1 MKIWP
6 SPQRLWSHPSA
17 RHKTINA
24 TGKKNKKTKKDKPVK
39 QKKSKKEKKALKE
52 VIDEP
57 VDDGYDGYYNDVLPP
72 DLDRVKEGLDKELV
86 KKVVA
91 VAVGVVFIISMCVV
105 MLYTEQTYPE
115 ECHNAQEADRR
126 QDVPS
131 QRNCRNRYEVAR
143 GRLQIETE

>member
-1 MKIWP
+1 MKDCP
-6 SPQRLWSHPSA
+6 NCGAAFSDGTASFCSECGKQLAVNDAVGEHVA
-17 RHKTINA
+17 DTDKTINA
-24 TGKKNKKTKKDKPVK
+24 TGKKKKKTKKDKPVK

-105 MLYTEQTYPE
+105 MLY
-115 ECHNAQEADRR
+115 
-126 QDVPS
+126 V
-131 QRNCRNRYEVAR
+131 
-143 GRLQIETE
+143 L

>member
-1 MKIWP
+1 MKYCP
-6 SPQRLWSHPSA
+6 NCGAAFSDGTASFCSECGKQLAVNDAVGEHVA
-17 RHKTINA
+17 DTDKTLNA
-24 TGKKNKKTKKDKPVK
+24 TGKKKKKTKKDKPVK

-105 MLYTEQTYPE
+105 MLY
-115 ECHNAQEADRR
+115 
-126 QDVPS
+126 V
-131 QRNCRNRYEVAR
+131 
-143 GRLQIETE
+143 L

>member
-1 MKIWP
+1 MKDCP
-6 SPQRLWSHPSA
+6 NCGAAFSDGTASFCSECGKQLTVNDAVGEHVA
-17 RHKTINA
+17 DTDKTINA
-24 TGKKNKKTKKDKPVK
+24 TGKKKKKTKKDKPVK

-105 MLYTEQTYPE
+105 MLY
-115 ECHNAQEADRR
+115 
-126 QDVPS
+126 V
-131 QRNCRNRYEVAR
+131 
-143 GRLQIETE
+143 L

>member
-1 MKIWP
+1 MKYCP
-6 SPQRLWSHPSA
+6 NCGAEFSDGTASFCSECGKQLAVNDAVGEHVA
-17 RHKTINA
+17 DTDKTINA
-24 TGKKNKKTKKDKPVK
+24 TGKKKKKTKKDKPVK

-105 MLYTEQTYPE
+105 MLY
-115 ECHNAQEADRR
+115 
-126 QDVPS
+126 V
-131 QRNCRNRYEVAR
+131 
-143 GRLQIETE
+143 L

>member
-1 MKIWP
+1 MKYCP
-6 SPQRLWSHPSA
+6 NCGAAFADSTASFCSECGKQLAVNDAVGEHVA
-17 RHKTINA
+17 DTDKTINA
-24 TGKKNKKTKKDKPVK
+24 TGKKKKKTKKDKPVK

-52 VIDEP
+52 VIDVP

-105 MLYTEQTYPE
+105 MLY
-115 ECHNAQEADRR
+115 
-126 QDVPS
+126 V
-131 QRNCRNRYEVAR
+131 
-143 GRLQIETE
+143 L